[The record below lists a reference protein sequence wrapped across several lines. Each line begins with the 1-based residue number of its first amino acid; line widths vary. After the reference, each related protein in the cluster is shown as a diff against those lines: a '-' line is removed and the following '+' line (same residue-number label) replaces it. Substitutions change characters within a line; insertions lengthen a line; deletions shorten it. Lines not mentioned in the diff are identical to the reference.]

1 MWSVGCILAQMVK
14 GRPIFPGKDIE
25 DQMRLIFMHLG
36 NPDPNFINSFDHSD
50 AKQKL
55 QLLDDDIKDYQGRD
69 FTALFSAYDNAS
81 PECIDLIKQM
91 LTYDPEKRITV
102 D

>member
-1 MWSVGCILAQMVK
+1 
-14 GRPIFPGKDIE
+14 
-25 DQMRLIFMHLG
+25 MRLIFMHLG